1 VSETRIRK
9 TMAAKLDSHAV
20 ASDMIDFLNASPT
33 AFHAVGKT
41 KPNSLFLSP
50 KNSQILTHSLFIR
63 SFQTRQRGVCE
74 ARGTTNSRR
83 GNRGNFNRATST
95 SSPETTPPSSPSPSA
110 KSSLHS
116 IPLYF
121 STKQT
126 RNNYISIDNNVSFF
140 QLVRYVSGNG
150 FHIIGAHTDSP
161 CLKLKPVTK
170 VTKLPY
176 FSPWSCGSVIKK
188 KC

>member
-1 VSETRIRK
+1 MMS
-9 TMAAKLDSHAV
+9 
-20 ASDMIDFLNASPT
+20 
-33 AFHAVGKT
+33 
-41 KPNSLFLSP
+41 
-50 KNSQILTHSLFIR
+50 
-63 SFQTRQRGVCE
+63 GV
-74 ARGTTNSRR
+74 
-83 GNRGNFNRATST
+83 NFA
-95 SSPETTPPSSPSPSA
+95 P
-110 KSSLHS
+110 